1 MKFVLFYL
9 YIIFLIKNN
18 FKINIKKL
26 KTIIYGCVCKYTN
39 NDNYDYLYND
49 LWYLFNFYKYNKK
62 MINYNHLL

>member
-49 LWYLFNFYKYNKK
+49 L
-62 MINYNHLL
+62 